1 MKKIF
6 SILAVLM
13 LTASVMFALDV
24 EVNPYVRATLTPG
37 DANCTE
43 CDVYDGG
50 LLKTEAAWGIGGGA
64 DILNFTENTVLG
76 ADLGVKVHHLDFGY
90 RSYGQEAKDKNTSL
104 GFELTPYIKY
114 KTKAINF
121 GFGPMIGV
129 NYADVKYHTDPIDRN
144 NVKDYKRFNI
154 DAGGRIFAE
163 IPFANQR
170 FALVPAI
177 NYSRQIYLNEHNRYD
192 DTTNK
197 GWFCDHYTNGA
208 KAWASFSVKCNL

>member
-1 MKKIF
+1 
-6 SILAVLM
+6 
-13 LTASVMFALDV
+13 
-24 EVNPYVRATLTPG
+24 
-37 DANCTE
+37 
-43 CDVYDGG
+43 
-50 LLKTEAAWGIGGGA
+50 
-64 DILNFTENTVLG
+64 
-76 ADLGVKVHHLDFGY
+76 
-90 RSYGQEAKDKNTSL
+90 
-104 GFELTPYIKY
+104 
-114 KTKAINF
+114 
-121 GFGPMIGV
+121 MIGV

-177 NYSRQIYLNEHNRYD
+177 NYSRQIYLNEHDRYS

-197 GWFCDHYTNGA
+197 GWFCDHYTNSS